1 MGKTHKA
8 IVTHL
13 EMKAQPRLAPAP
25 RPLGKYALLR
35 AEKPPLHFY
44 RYLYDTVGR
53 PYVWVSRRNI
63 SDDALAEIIHHDEVE
78 IYVLYVNGAPVG
90 YFELDFRDL
99 PQAEL
104 SFLGVVPEYIEQ
116 GLGRFLL
123 GEAISLAWLKNPE
136 RLIVQ
141 TCTLDHP
148 AALTLYQRMG
158 FSPYGQSEVE
168 VEE

>member
-1 MGKTHKA
+1 MGKLHRTT
-8 IVTHL
+8 VTHL
-13 EMKAQPRLAPAP
+13 EMKTPPRLAPAP

-44 RYLYDTVGR
+44 RYLYMTVGR
-53 PYVWVSRRNI
+53 PYVWVSRRNLP
-63 SDDALAEIIHHDEVE
+63 DEALAAIVHHDAVE

-90 YFELDFRDL
+90 YFELDFRNM

-104 SFLGVVPEYIEQ
+104 SFLGLVPEFTEQ

-123 GEAISLAWLKNPE
+123 GEAISLAWTKNPD

-148 AALTLYQRMG
+148 AALPLYQRMG

>member
-13 EMKAQPRLAPAP
+13 EMKAPPRLTPAP

-44 RYLYDTVGR
+44 RYLYATVGR
-53 PYVWVSRRNI
+53 PYVWVSRRTI
-63 SDDALAEIIHHDEVE
+63 SDNALADIVHHDAVE

-90 YFELDFRDL
+90 YFELDFRDF

-104 SFLGVVPEYIEQ
+104 SFLGIVPEFIEQ